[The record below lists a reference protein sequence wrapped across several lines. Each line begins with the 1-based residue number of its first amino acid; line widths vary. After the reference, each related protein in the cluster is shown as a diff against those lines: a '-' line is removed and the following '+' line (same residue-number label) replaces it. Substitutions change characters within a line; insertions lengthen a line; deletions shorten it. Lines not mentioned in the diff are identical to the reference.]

1 MSALP
6 KGWEVLK
13 LGEVVQHKKGK
24 KPKILAETQEPHF
37 LPYVDIKAFE
47 KNIIQKYA
55 HESDGVLAHPEDT
68 LMVWDGARSGLVG
81 KGVKGLIGSTLSRL
95 TPKLDGINR
104 DYLHHFFVNQFN
116 YINGNTKG
124 TGIPHVDPAKLW
136 DLDFPLPSL
145 ANQKRIADKLD
156 SVLTK
161 VDAVQARLDK
171 IPTLLKRFR
180 QSVLAAATSG
190 ELTKEW
196 REENVFPKWDIE
208 ELTNAI
214 YQRWL
219 SERENEFRRKGKAP
233 KTNTWMKKFPPIKPY
248 NIVGNDWIE
257 LSLENIAEIVD
268 PNPSHRMPKYVAD
281 GSPFISSENIVSI
294 EKLNFKK
301 GKRVTEEEVEK
312 QKARY
317 EIKKGTFAFTR
328 IGSIG
333 KSVLLPTPHNYGISH
348 AMAVVNPYDEIVNSS
363 YLIWVMNCEST
374 LKQAMHGVQS
384 VGVPDLGIGKM
395 KAFKIPIPSMSEQ
408 KEIVS
413 KIEAFFEHANTVE
426 KQYQAAKNRLDK
438 LTQSIL
444 AKAFRGELVTADDC
458 DIEQVVSQVEGAL

>member
-1 MSALP
+1 M
-6 KGWEVLK
+6 
-13 LGEVVQHKKGK
+13 
-24 KPKILAETQEPHF
+24 
-37 LPYVDIKAFE
+37 
-47 KNIIQKYA
+47 
-55 HESDGVLAHPEDT
+55 
-68 LMVWDGARSGLVG
+68 DGARSGLIG
-81 KGVKGLIGSTLSRL
+81 KGVEGIIGSTLSKL
-95 TPKLDGINR
+95 TPKKDNIDR
-104 DYLHHFFVNQFN
+104 DYLHYFLKSN
-116 YINGNTKG
+116 YQLINSNTKG
-124 TGIPHVDPAKLW
+124 TGIPHVNPSVLW
-136 DLDFPLPSL
+136 DLDFPIP
-145 ANQKRIADKLD
+145 NIEQQKRIADKLD
-156 SVLTK
+156 IVLAK
-161 VDAVQARLDK
+161 VEAAQARLDK

-208 ELTNAI
+208 ELTNVI

-257 LSLENIAEIVD
+257 LSLENIAEVVD

-281 GSPFISSENIVSI
+281 GLPFISSENIVSI

-426 KQYQAAKNRLDK
+426 KQYQAAKARLDK

-444 AKAFRGELVTADDC
+444 AKAFRGELVTNDDC
-458 DIEQVVSQVEGAL
+458 EIEQVVSQVEAAL